1 MYWGNI
7 GNAAKTKPEAHY
19 EKTLIHG
26 HQESV
31 MELVS
36 SQTAERIDPLEEQVS
51 DDSSAR
57 DELEEIEKITN
68 DHKESEEQV
77 KTRGTVK
84 G

>member
-1 MYWGNI
+1 VYWVQDCNIVNIPLLTADEYIECKNFLDSLWDMYWGNI

-36 SQTAERIDPLEEQVS
+36 S
-51 DDSSAR
+51 
-57 DELEEIEKITN
+57 
-68 DHKESEEQV
+68 
-77 KTRGTVK
+77 
-84 G
+84 